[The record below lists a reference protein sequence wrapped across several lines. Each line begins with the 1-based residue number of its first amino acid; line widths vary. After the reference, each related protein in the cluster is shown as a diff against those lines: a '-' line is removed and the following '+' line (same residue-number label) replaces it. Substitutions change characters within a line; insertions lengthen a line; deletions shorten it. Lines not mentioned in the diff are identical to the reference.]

1 MNNRDHASSTR
12 QRKSSL
18 LPLPVSKAE
27 GLSMGM
33 RFFQDGHWW
42 EVDGYIHGR
51 ATSYY
56 KCKPVCGVE
65 SRFYTEAEIR
75 QALNEQL
82 ATMNMNLN
90 HSVHHSDDRGTGR
103 LAPESRPSRCTK
115 SHGTVA
121 RRRLSPG
128 VVSQATGKSDTLK
141 ILLVGTRDTVK
152 RAIAAFHS
160 IGYANTADWSP
171 FQPRPNSKEV
181 LSILVQKI

>member
-1 MNNRDHASSTR
+1 MKKRDLAPLT
-12 QRKSSL
+12 QPRKSNL
-18 LPLPVSKAE
+18 VPLPTAKID

-42 EVDGYIHGR
+42 EVDGHIHGR

-65 SRFYTEAEIR
+65 SRFYTESEIR

-82 ATMNMNLN
+82 ATMNMN
-90 HSVHHSDDRGTGR
+90 HSAQDSDDRGTGR
-103 LAPESRPSRCTK
+103 LASELH
-115 SHGTVA
+115 HGPCPTRSSTVA
-121 RRRLSPG
+121 RRRLSPSTA
-128 VVSQATGKSDTLK
+128 SQPTGKTDTLK

-152 RAIAAFHS
+152 RAITAFHS
-160 IGYANTADWSP
+160 IGYANTTDWSP
-171 FQPRPNSKEV
+171 FQVRPNSKEV